1 MGRNQHL
8 SPLYESG
15 AFSFLDI
22 RFADFL
28 WKLAD
33 KKSQGILVAAA
44 LVSRNQHLGH
54 ICLDLPSAAGTA
66 LKEGGHSS
74 PLVCPT
80 LDVWIGALRSSGVV
94 GEPGDFTPLV
104 LDHKNRL
111 YLHRYWEYEQNLA
124 ELIRKRVNSPPEPA
138 SLPENMMDLL
148 FPSPETWETDWQKV
162 AAFAAVTRKFCVI
175 SGGPGTGKT
184 TTAARI
190 LALLT
195 AQSGEKKLRIALTAP
210 TGKAAARLQEAIVR
224 EKAKFGGKIPE
235 DTESRAS
242 TIHRLLGYV
251 PGSPDFRH
259 NAENLLAADVV
270 VVDEASMV
278 DMALM
283 SKLVQAL
290 PEHARLILLGDK
302 DQLASVEAGYVMGDI
317 CDTGTVHHFS
327 EKFCRELKKF
337 AGQDMECSA
346 AGNEPEICDCIV
358 QLQKS
363 HRFRNAGGIRAISQA
378 INEGNGTKGVSL
390 LRSDQYPDISWTDL
404 PRRSHDLGRALR
416 ETILNGYGNY
426 LKHPQNPAEVFT
438 AFDTFR
444 ILCALRKGPFGVEEI
459 NRLAEQILSGTK
471 IVHASETWYT
481 GRPVLITRNDYQL
494 KLFNGDV
501 GIVLPDS
508 ESRGKNSVYFR
519 GEGNAFRKVN
529 PLRLPEHETVF
540 AMTVHKSQG
549 SEFDRVLLLLPD
561 RDAPVLSRELLYTG
575 ITRAISRAEI
585 WGTEEIFRTAVSR
598 AIRRTSGLRDALW
611 ERCPAYG
618 TSTPNAV
625 KKCRNFLQKNQE
637 NTISGS

>member
-1 MGRNQHL
+1 MARTVRL
-8 SPLYESG
+8 SPLHDCG
-15 AFSFLDI
+15 AFSSLDI
-22 RFADFL
+22 RFAEFL
-28 WKLAD
+28 WKIAD
-33 KKSQGILVAAA
+33 KKSQEILVAAA

-66 LKEGGHSS
+66 LKEGGHSL
-74 PLVCPT
+74 PLVCPA
-80 LDVWIGALRSSGVV
+80 LDVWIDALRSSGVV
-94 GEPGDFTPLV
+94 GDPGNFTPLV

-111 YLHRYWEYEQNLA
+111 YLHRYWEYEQTLA

-148 FPSPETWETDWQKV
+148 FPSPETGETDWQKV
-162 AAFAAVTRKFCVI
+162 AAFAAITRKFCVI

-224 EKAKFGGKIPE
+224 EKAKFGGKIRE

-259 NAENLLAADVV
+259 NAENPLAADVV

-337 AGQDMECSA
+337 TGQNIECGAG
-346 AGNEPEICDCIV
+346 GNEPEICDCIV
-358 QLQKS
+358 QLRKN
-363 HRFRNAGGIRAISQA
+363 HRFREAGGIRAISQA
-378 INEGNGTKGVSL
+378 INEGNGTKAAAL
-390 LRSDQYPDISWTDL
+390 LRSGQYPDISWTDL
-404 PRRSHDLGRALR
+404 PRSRDLGSALR
-416 ETILNGYGNY
+416 ETILQGYADY
-426 LKHPQNPAEVFT
+426 LKHPDDPEAVFT
-438 AFDTFR
+438 AFDRFR
-444 ILCALRKGPFGVEEI
+444 ILCALRKGPFGAEEI
-459 NRLAEQILSGTK
+459 NSLAEQILSTAG
-471 IVHASETWYT
+471 ILHVSGTWYT
-481 GRPVLITRNDYQL
+481 GRPVLISRNDYHL

-501 GIVLPDS
+501 GIALPDP
-508 ESRGKNSVYFR
+508 ESSGKSRVFFR
-519 GEGNAFRKVN
+519 GAKNAFRKFN

-549 SEFDRVLLLLPD
+549 SEFDRVLLLLPA
-561 RDAPVLSRELLYTG
+561 RDAAVLSRELLYTG
-575 ITRAISRAEI
+575 ITRAVSHVQI
-585 WGTEEIFRTAVSR
+585 WGTEEIFHSAVSR
-598 AIRRTSGLRDALW
+598 NIRRNSGLRDALW
-611 ERCPAYG
+611 EG
-618 TSTPNAV
+618 TARITA
-625 KKCRNFLQKNQE
+625 LQPE
-637 NTISGS
+637 D